1 MGVQTLDTDV
11 KDGMFMPRPML
22 RQFGKFIIVGTLNTG
37 IDFGILNL
45 LSWQTGIYG
54 GPRLAPMNVPGFVLA
69 LANSYML
76 NKYWTFRQQSRWSFG
91 GEVGAFALVSA
102 IGLCVNT
109 VLLVALTRFLVLP
122 FGLRPQLWENIA
134 KGMATAGSLLWNFIG
149 YRYVVFGYGHSR
161 RPKDSGPDPRDEPSA
176 EGCAGLP

>member
-1 MGVQTLDTDV
+1 
-11 KDGMFMPRPML
+11 ML
-22 RQFGKFIIVGTLNTG
+22 RQFGKFLIVGTLNTG

-76 NKYWTFRQQSRWSFG
+76 NKYWTFRQQSRWSVS

-109 VLLVALTRFLVLP
+109 VLLVALTRFVVLP
-122 FGLRPQLWENIA
+122 VGFRPQLWENVA
-134 KGMATAGSLLWNFIG
+134 KGTATVGSLLWNFIG
-149 YRYVVFGYGHSR
+149 YRYVVFGQGRTRS
-161 RPKDSGPDPRDEPSA
+161 PKGPDQNSQDDPSV
-176 EGCAGLP
+176 ESCAGFP